1 MDPNINKQ
9 TNINHEFELIPNTSI
24 SNNDFLSSDN
34 IINNQN
40 PFQLALQQNDLPK
53 MSSFSLTKPLKTFAN
68 CIYFN
73 YFPSTTSTKLNPYTL
88 TTFKSTLPLYL
99 FNTKYSEDEDLPN
112 GFVSH
117 NDINKLHKRF
127 INELSKLILFTYRTN
142 IKTPNKIFNTDCG
155 WGCTIRACQMLIAKG
170 IIDYKIHQ
178 CGLNIINNS
187 SSSSSVQEQIT
198 SIIKETLLLFYDND
212 IPIHYCKNNRD
223 FQYMLSTLNN
233 NETTVTPPF
242 SIKNICAVTNCYNK
256 FIASQ
261 SVIEAFNDISKQYLS
276 NSMQFI
282 QVESTDISQQYLH
295 SCFFNDSNSNTCR
308 MGIIFIT
315 FRFNY
320 ITNHHEPSIT
330 YIRRLFTHIHN
341 NIGFISG
348 STNRAYYF
356 IGTCTTTNDL
366 LYLDP
371 HFTHKALFSNFTSD
385 TSSYTVKSLYKINSK
400 HIAPHIQLGILI
412 KNENDYLTLI
422 SNIEE
427 LSKCCDFI
435 HLSK

>member
-1 MDPNINKQ
+1 MDQNINKQ
-9 TNINHEFELIPNTSI
+9 TNNKYEFELIPNTSL
-24 SNNDFLSSDN
+24 SNNDFLLSDN
-34 IINNQN
+34 TITNQN
-40 PFQLALQQNDLPK
+40 SFQLTLQQNELPM
-53 MSSFSLTKPLKTFAN
+53 MSSFSLTRPLKSFAH
-68 CIYFN
+68 CIYYN
-73 YFPSTTSTKLNPYTL
+73 YLPSTLSTKLNPYTL
-88 TTFKSTLPLYL
+88 TTFKSTLPLVL

-117 NDINKLHKRF
+117 NDINKLHKSF

-142 IKTPNKIFNTDCG
+142 IQTPNNIFNTDCG
-155 WGCTIRACQMLIAKG
+155 WGCAIRACQMLIAKG

-178 CGLNIINNS
+178 RGLGTNS
-187 SSSSSVQEQIT
+187 SSNSNSSVQEQIT

-212 IPIHYCKNNRD
+212 IPIHCCKNNSD
-223 FQYMLSTLNN
+223 YQYMLSTLNN
-233 NETTVTPPF
+233 NQTTVTPPF
-242 SIKNICAVTNCYNK
+242 SIKNICAVTKCCK
-256 FIASQ
+256 RFISSQ

-276 NSMQFI
+276 HSMQFI
-282 QVESTDISQQYLH
+282 QVESTDISQRYLH
-295 SCFFNDSNSNTCR
+295 SCFFNNNNNKCR

-320 ITNHHEPSIT
+320 ISNHKEPSIT
-330 YIRRLFTHIHN
+330 YIRRLFTHFHN

-356 IGTCTTTNDL
+356 IGTCTATNDL

-371 HFTHKALFSNFTSD
+371 HFSHKALFSNFTSD

-400 HIAPHIQLGILI
+400 HIASHIQLGILI